1 MFLVQM
7 SLGLSLQEYM
17 QTCNVHYGASAVVC
31 TIYYLLYI
39 ATSVILL
46 LNLLTGERDRGV
58 TPGCVSSD
66 PGCVDA
72 CASCVFVE
80 HVATSAAVKLY
91 LLSPLASFPQPPAA
105 VTHTHTT
112 LCHPSLFGPLLPGP

>member
-1 MFLVQM
+1 MVFLVQM

-66 PGCVDA
+66 PGCVSGS
-72 CASCVFVE
+72 ASYVFM
-80 HVATSAAVKLY
+80 
-91 LLSPLASFPQPPAA
+91 
-105 VTHTHTT
+105 
-112 LCHPSLFGPLLPGP
+112 